1 MRKFFTVLMTIFAVI
16 LLFGCDSNSM
26 LIRKFDREFEQFKSK
41 ASRNNQLVFDM
52 NVEVKLYEKSVYLGK
67 ESVAATI
74 KMNESPLYIDI
85 SMGDGIYKESTL
97 FTQKGNNIYEH
108 QIVDENLVVTEY
120 YSSVDDYENS
130 SYDAFNEFDFDSD
143 YGTVEKQDDYYVFT
157 LKLDE
162 TLTDEDKE
170 YLEDLY
176 EILNLSLEHILD
188 SEIIIKYKFNKN
200 SLYMSVDLA
209 SDMNVNGK
217 DIQVNGKV
225 EYDIRIEDFE
235 LIDISSYEHVAS
247 TIDSVYDYS
256 KLDEF
261 TNRIDIGKRYY
272 KYKLEKGYYYIDRI
286 DDFND
291 FEFELFNSEKQKIST
306 EYLFYHF
313 NNNTKD
319 GTIFEIKESG
329 DYYIKIDR
337 SHSRFALK
345 KYSIDDYKASHFV
358 LNTPNKIALKN
369 NQFSYIEM
377 ESKLPFVCIQNTGK
391 TEIKIEKIYD
401 GQTYFIRPNEKR
413 YIETH
418 DDVISLLITNVGTSE
433 ECSFTMEEIDKSGDP
448 NTPYD
453 ELEIM
458 TDSPSK
464 GFYYCDM
471 NMYSHSLM
479 KMVVEEEGYYTFYNT
494 RDEISAQMNFFVNS
508 MNGGYAAWT
517 GDNEWLLFPGEYL
530 ITLQSVSS
538 LQEAYG
544 NVYYEFKSL
553 DFDYEHE
560 IPVNYGKEPTSDDFP
575 TVNLADNHGFEFVR
589 YYFNIEEE
597 CVLYMDDRDI
607 YVRND
612 NGDYFGSLT
621 GYCYMKPG
629 RYYLSS
635 INNFGKN
642 GRDIK
647 FGVVELD
654 ERDFEIELSKTYAT
668 NLNTV
673 YYIENKHYPITGYYR
688 YWFTLEE
695 DSKIIHNEACAIF
708 DENGNMISNTK
719 EIVSLPQGKYYA
731 VYYSNLVQIFLYV
744 GD

>member
-52 NVEVKLYEKSVYLGK
+52 NVEVELYEKSVYLGK

-130 SYDAFNEFDFDSD
+130 SYDAFNEFDFNSD

-176 EILNLSLEHILD
+176 EILNLSLEDILH

-313 NNNTKD
+313 NNNTEY

-401 GQTYFIRPNEKR
+401 GQTYFIKPNEKR

-433 ECSFTMEEIDKSGDP
+433 ECSFIMEEIDKSGDP
-448 NTPYD
+448 NTPYE
-453 ELEIM
+453 ELEIV

-464 GFYYCDM
+464 GFYYCDTYGYLM
-471 NMYSHSLM
+471 M
-479 KMVVEEEGYYTFYNT
+479 KMIVEEEGYYTLYNT
-494 RDEISAQMNFFVNS
+494 RDEVSAQMSFFVRS
-508 MNGGYAAWT
+508 MNGEYAFWI
-517 GDNEWLLFPGEYL
+517 GDTEWLLFPGEYL
-530 ITLQSVSS
+530 VTMQSVSS

-544 NVYYEFKSL
+544 HIYYEYEPL
-553 DFDYEHE
+553 DFDYEYE
-560 IPVNYGKEPTSDDFP
+560 ISVNSGKDPTSDDFP
-575 TVNLADNHGFEFVR
+575 TVNLADNHGYELVR

-597 CVLYMDDRDI
+597 CVLYMDGSYI
-607 YVRND
+607 YVRDD
-612 NGDYFGSLT
+612 NGDYFGGLK
-621 GYCYMKPG
+621 GYFYMKPG

-635 INNFGKN
+635 IEDFGKN

-647 FGVVELD
+647 FGIVELD
-654 ERDFEIELSKTYAT
+654 ERDFEIELSETYAT

-695 DSKIIHNEACAIF
+695 DSKVIHNEACAIF